1 MHNCEREGRG
11 RGPGGHHP
19 LYDLQGVMGLIT
31 ADKKVGAGKGGL
43 DKNIEIETD
52 SRTPIKLT
60 IQHPYI

>member
-1 MHNCEREGRG
+1 
-11 RGPGGHHP
+11 
-19 LYDLQGVMGLIT
+19 MGLIT